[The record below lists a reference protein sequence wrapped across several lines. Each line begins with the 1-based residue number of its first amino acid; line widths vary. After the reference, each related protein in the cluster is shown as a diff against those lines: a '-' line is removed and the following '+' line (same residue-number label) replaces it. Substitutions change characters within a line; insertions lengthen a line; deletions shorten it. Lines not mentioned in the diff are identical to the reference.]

1 MGGQGFASTD
11 VAGTMK
17 PGFDMSFPSPL
28 VIPAGKYLIIGV
40 RLSGT
45 TALNTLVV
53 TGSVAVNG
61 YHE

>member
-1 MGGQGFASTD
+1 
-11 VAGTMK
+11 MK

-28 VIPAGKYLIIGV
+28 VIPSGKYLLIGV
-40 RLSGT
+40 RLLGT
-45 TALNTLVV
+45 TTANTLVV